1 MIQAYFRLH
10 RLHAID
16 EPGIEC
22 WPLCVIGVPAVVD
35 VRSRQAVAETDR
47 EVSSTPEQP
56 MQTTLQEDGSDLAS

>member
-22 WPLCVIGVPAVVD
+22 WPICVIPVPAVVD
-35 VRSRQAVAETDR
+35 VRSRQAVAETDC
-47 EVSSTPEQP
+47 EVSSTPEQLT
-56 MQTTLQEDGSDLAS
+56 QITLQEDGSDLAS